1 MHKWRALGVLA
12 VTQLLMVLDSSV
24 MNVSIS
30 QLVEDFDTTVSTIQ
44 GVITM
49 YALVMAALMITGGK
63 IGDIIGR
70 RRALMIGIVIYGA
83 GSALTAASWS
93 VPSLIFGWSILEG
106 IGAALVMP
114 AMAALIA
121 GNYEGRD
128 RVLAYGVL
136 GGVGGAG
143 IAIGPILGGYATTEL
158 TWRIVFVGEVLVALA
173 ILATSR
179 WINDAPRP
187 EPRPRLDV
195 VGAILSATGITVVVL
210 GMLQASTWGWLQPVN
225 SPVEP
230 FGFALTPFVVA
241 AGVAVLFAFRKWQA
255 HRERIGADPLVRF
268 ALFSITP
275 FRSGLTTLLA
285 QNTILMG
292 IFFTVPLYLQ
302 IVIGLD
308 ALQTGVRMLPTSIA
322 MLVTAFGGGL
332 LLRYISPRAVVR
344 IGLSLVM
351 VAALVL
357 MGTIGPE
364 LDGWWFG
371 VGMGLLG
378 AAMGLVAS
386 QLGNIVLSSV
396 GAESRS
402 EAGGLQYTAQQLGSS
417 IGVALIGAIVL
428 TGLAGAF
435 VSKVADDDRISAA
448 TAAEVELRLSSGS
461 NFIPADTLGQLATDA
476 GVPAGEVTGLVE
488 DYSEAQLVALKAGLL
503 AVVAIGGLALMA
515 TTGLPSR
522 RPDDDDVNPDGSPPT
537 PSPER
542 EPSPRSSTDL
552 STSPT

>member
-1 MHKWRALGVLA
+1 MHKWKALGVLA

-30 QLVEDFDTTVSTIQ
+30 QLVDDFDTTVSTIQ
-44 GVITM
+44 GVITL

-70 RRALMIGIVIYGA
+70 RRALMIGMVIYGA

-93 VPSLIFGWSILEG
+93 VPSLVFGWSILEG
-106 IGAALVMP
+106 VGAALVMP

-136 GGVGGAG
+136 GGVAGAG

-158 TWRIVFVGEVLVALA
+158 TWRIVFVGEVIVALA

-179 WINDAPRP
+179 WIIDAPRP
-187 EPRPRLDV
+187 HPRPRLDV
-195 VGAILSATGITVVVL
+195 VGSILSATGITVVVL

-241 AGVAVLFAFRKWQA
+241 AGVVILYAFRRWQA
-255 HRERIGADPLVRF
+255 YRERIGADPLVRF
-268 ALFSITP
+268 ALFHITP
-275 FRSGLTTLLA
+275 FRAGLTTLLA

-308 ALQTGVRMLPTSIA
+308 ALETGVRMLPTSIA
-322 MLVTAFGGGL
+322 MLVTSFGGGL

-344 IGLSLVM
+344 IGLGLVV

-357 MGTIGPE
+357 MGTIAPQ
-364 LDGWWFG
+364 LDGVWFG

-396 GAESRS
+396 DPGSRS

-428 TGLAGAF
+428 TGLASVF
-435 VSKVADDDRISAA
+435 VSNVADDDRISTE
-448 TAAEVELRLSSGS
+448 TAAAVELRLSSGS
-461 NFIPADTLGQLATDA
+461 TFIPAAA
-476 GVPAGEVTGLVE
+476 VGEVAAAAGLPADEVAGLVE
-488 DYSEAQLVALKAGLL
+488 GYAEAQLVALKAGLL
-503 AVVAIGGLALMA
+503 AVVAIGGLALMG

-522 RPDDDDVNPDGSPPT
+522 RPDDHGDDSDDAPPVPD
-537 PSPER
+537 PEAA
-542 EPSPRSSTDL
+542 PRASRGL
-552 STSPT
+552 STTPT